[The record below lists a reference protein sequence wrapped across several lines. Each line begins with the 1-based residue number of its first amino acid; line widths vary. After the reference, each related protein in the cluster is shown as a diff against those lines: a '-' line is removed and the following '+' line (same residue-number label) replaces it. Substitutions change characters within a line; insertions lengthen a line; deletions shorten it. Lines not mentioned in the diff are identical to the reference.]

1 MLVKNSGVKIIEKM
15 VDQPIINL
23 KIGLFDVGYIVGS
36 LKDEKCPHQKRIKE
50 SIAEQVRKYREE

>member
-1 MLVKNSGVKIIEKM
+1 MSNKEIKIIEKL

-23 KIGLFDVGYIVGS
+23 RIGLFDVGYIVGS
-36 LKDEKCPHQKRIKE
+36 LKDETCPHQKRIKD